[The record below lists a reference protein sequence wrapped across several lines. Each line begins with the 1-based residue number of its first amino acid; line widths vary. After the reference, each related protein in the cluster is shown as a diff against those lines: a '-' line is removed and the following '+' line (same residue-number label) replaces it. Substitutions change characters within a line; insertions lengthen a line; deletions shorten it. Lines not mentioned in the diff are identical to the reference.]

1 MGAAVYDEYD
11 NSIGMMGQASQLYF
25 RASDEKGILRI
36 KWGEAQQESCRIAW
50 QNTQPSEPLR
60 VLTLPCR

>member
-36 KWGEAQQESCRIAW
+36 KWGR
-50 QNTQPSEPLR
+50 PSR
-60 VLTLPCR
+60 KAVG